1 MTFLAAVQ
9 VHSKCSPPRPPLYH
23 LIVGSW
29 QQSVSE
35 LERQSEENLEMTSL
49 TLASVLA
56 AALTAVYSSRA
67 KKTKKMQTPVHKSTA
82 YNWIW
87 MLYINPVGFSIWI
100 WITLTFPQCCLA
112 AIQRQGCSLRQHN
125 VLAASYEFQDLR
137 VLTRQ
142 RSRDNLF
149 VFRLNLRFFDKT
161 PLCKQL
167 GVASCWWRQS
177 WLTLWAG
184 WSPQAPPLL
193 VLPENTTLVIYHE
206 LGSNFMWISL
216 YLTS

>member
-1 MTFLAAVQ
+1 MFPSSSSSLPFECRLLAAV
-9 VHSKCSPPRPPLYH
+9 SLW
-23 LIVGSW
+23 VGKTIRRQSVSLW
-29 QQSVSE
+29 VWKTIRRKSEDNQSVSE

-142 RSRDNLF
+142 RSRENLF
-149 VFRLNLRFFDKT
+149 VFRLNLLFFDKT

-184 WSPQAPPLL
+184 W
-193 VLPENTTLVIYHE
+193 
-206 LGSNFMWISL
+206 
-216 YLTS
+216 